1 LLNEFKINK
10 VDKCVYVKNTYKG
23 YVIVCFYIDDMLIL
37 GNNDHIIKS
46 TKKILTNKFDMK
58 NLGVADIILGIQISR
73 TYDELLL
80 SQSHYIGKILDRI
93 SKGNN
98 NTVKTPIDISLYLS
112 NNRGRRINQLEYY

>member
-1 LLNEFKINK
+1 MLNEFKINK

-23 YVIVCFYIDDMLIL
+23 YVIVCLYIDDMLIL

>member
-10 VDKCVYVKNTYKG
+10 VDKCVYVKNTDKG
-23 YVIVCFYIDDMLIL
+23 YVIVCLYIDDMLIL

-73 TYDELLL
+73 TYDGLVL
-80 SQSHYIGKILDRI
+80 SQSHYIEKNLDRI

-98 NTVKTPIDISLYLS
+98 STVKTPIDISLYLS

>member
-1 LLNEFKINK
+1 MLNEFKINK
-10 VDKCVYVKNTYKG
+10 VDKCVYVKNTDKG
-23 YVIVCFYIDDMLIL
+23 YVIVCLYIDDMLIL

-73 TYDELLL
+73 TYDGLLL

>member
-10 VDKCVYVKNTYKG
+10 VDKCVYVKNTDKG
-23 YVIVCFYIDDMLIL
+23 YVIVCLYIDDMLIL

-73 TYDELLL
+73 TYDGLVL
-80 SQSHYIGKILDRI
+80 SQSHYIEKNLDRI

-98 NTVKTPIDISLYLS
+98 STVKTPIDISLYLS
-112 NNRGRRINQLEYY
+112 NNRGMRINQLEYY

>member
-23 YVIVCFYIDDMLIL
+23 YVIVCLYIDDMLIL

>member
-23 YVIVCFYIDDMLIL
+23 YVIVCLYIDDILIL

>member
-23 YVIVCFYIDDMLIL
+23 YVIVCLYIDDMLIL

-58 NLGVADIILGIQISR
+58 NLGVAYIILGIQISR
-73 TYDELLL
+73 TYDGLLL
-80 SQSHYIGKILDRI
+80 SQSHYIRKILDMI

>member
-23 YVIVCFYIDDMLIL
+23 YVIVCLYIDDMLIL

-73 TYDELLL
+73 TYDGLVL
-80 SQSHYIGKILDRI
+80 SQSHYIEKNLDRI

-98 NTVKTPIDISLYLS
+98 STVKTPIDISLYLS

>member
-1 LLNEFKINK
+1 
-10 VDKCVYVKNTYKG
+10 
-23 YVIVCFYIDDMLIL
+23 
-37 GNNDHIIKS
+37 
-46 TKKILTNKFDMK
+46 MK

>member
-10 VDKCVYVKNTYKG
+10 VDKCVYVKNSYKG
-23 YVIVCFYIDDMLIL
+23 YVIVCLYIDDMLIL

-73 TYDELLL
+73 TYDGLVL
-80 SQSHYIGKILDRI
+80 SQSHYIEKNLDRI

-98 NTVKTPIDISLYLS
+98 STVKTPIDISLYLS

>member
-23 YVIVCFYIDDMLIL
+23 YVIVCLFIDDMLIL

>member
-1 LLNEFKINK
+1 MLNEFKINK

-23 YVIVCFYIDDMLIL
+23 YVIVCLYIDDMLIL

-58 NLGVADIILGIQISR
+58 NLGVAYIILGIQISR

>member
-1 LLNEFKINK
+1 MLNEFKINK
-10 VDKCVYVKNTYKG
+10 VDKCVYVKNTDKG
-23 YVIVCFYIDDMLIL
+23 YVIVCLYIDDMLIL

-73 TYDELLL
+73 TYDGLVL
-80 SQSHYIGKILDRI
+80 SQSHYIEKNLDRI

-98 NTVKTPIDISLYLS
+98 STVKTPIDISLYLS
-112 NNRGRRINQLEYY
+112 NNRGMRINQLEYY

>member
-1 LLNEFKINK
+1 MLNEFKINK

-23 YVIVCFYIDDMLIL
+23 YVIVCLYIDDMLIL

-58 NLGVADIILGIQISR
+58 NLGVAYIILGIQISR
-73 TYDELLL
+73 TYDGLLL
-80 SQSHYIGKILDRI
+80 SQSHYIRKILDMI